1 MAPVIRIIFWDA
13 HSPLRADRLVNSTHI
28 LREVLVTDLINLMND
43 LLWGSILVYLL
54 VGVGIYFTVRLGF
67 IQFRHFG
74 HMFSVLRNSRK
85 SDQSGISSFQAL
97 CTSLAARVGTGNMA
111 GVAVALTLGGP
122 GAIFWMWM
130 TAMLGMAT
138 SFAESTLAQLY
149 KTRDRDGNY
158 RGGPAYYMEKGLG
171 MRWMGVLFSI
181 FLIIAFGLV
190 FNAVQANSISSAM
203 HTAFGF
209 DPLYVG
215 IAIVLISS
223 FVIFGGIRKIARTAE
238 LIVPIMALAYILIA
252 MVVVILNIE
261 KLPSVLSLVFRS
273 AFGLEQA
280 AAGGLGYAIAQA
292 MIHGVK
298 RGLFSNEA
306 GMGSAPNA
314 AASATPYPPHPAS
327 QGYVQML
334 GVFVDTI
341 VICSA
346 TVAII
351 LMSGEY
357 VPHGEITGIELTQ
370 RALSSQVGDWGSI
383 FIALA
388 IFFFAFTS
396 IIANYSY
403 AETNLIFLEHN
414 NKKGLVVFRM
424 IVLGM
429 VMFGSLATLPTV
441 WSMADVTMG
450 LMAIVNLIAIL
461 LLSGTVVKLAKDY
474 NRQLKAGK
482 LPTFDA
488 NDYPELKS
496 QLEDGIW
503 DSKSK

>member
-1 MAPVIRIIFWDA
+1 
-13 HSPLRADRLVNSTHI
+13 
-28 LREVLVTDLINLMND
+28 
-43 LLWGSILVYLL
+43 
-54 VGVGIYFTVRLGF
+54 
-67 IQFRHFG
+67 
-74 HMFSVLRNSRK
+74 
-85 SDQSGISSFQAL
+85 
-97 CTSLAARVGTGNMA
+97 
-111 GVAVALTLGGP
+111 
-122 GAIFWMWM
+122 
-130 TAMLGMAT
+130 
-138 SFAESTLAQLY
+138 
-149 KTRDRDGNY
+149 
-158 RGGPAYYMEKGLG
+158 

-190 FNAVQANSISSAM
+190 FNAVQANSITNAM
-203 HTAFGF
+203 KTAFGF
-209 DPLYVG
+209 EPMLIG
-215 IAIVLISS
+215 IGIVLLTA

-238 LIVPIMALAYILIA
+238 LIVPFMAFAYLAIA
-252 MVVVILNIE
+252 LFVVVMNYE
-261 KLPSVLSLVFRS
+261 KVPDAISLIFKS
-273 AFGLEQA
+273 AFGLQEA

-292 MIHGVK
+292 MINGVK

-334 GVFVDTI
+334 GVFIDTI
-341 VICSA
+341 VICTA

-357 VPHGEITGIELTQ
+357 VPHGELTGIELTQ
-370 RALSSQVGDWGSI
+370 RALSSQVGDWGGI
-383 FIALA
+383 FIAFA

-414 NKKGLVVFRM
+414 NKKGLVLFRLVF
-424 IVLGM
+424 LGM

-441 WSMADVTMG
+441 WAMADGSMG
-450 LMAIVNLIAIL
+450 LMAIVNLVAIL
-461 LLSGTVVKLAKDY
+461 LLSGIVIKLAKDY
-474 NRQLKAGK
+474 NRQLDAGK
-482 LPTFDA
+482 VPTFDA

-503 DSKSK
+503 DNNKAS

>member
-1 MAPVIRIIFWDA
+1 M
-13 HSPLRADRLVNSTHI
+13 
-28 LREVLVTDLINLMND
+28 TDLINLMND

-74 HMFSVLRNSRK
+74 HMFSVLKNSRK
-85 SDQSGISSFQAL
+85 ADNAGISSFQAL

-111 GVAVALTLGGP
+111 GVAVALTAGGP
-122 GAIFWMWM
+122 GAIFWMWLI
-130 TAMLGMAT
+130 ALLGMAT

-149 KTRDRDGNY
+149 KTKDDDGNY

-190 FNAVQANSISSAM
+190 FNAVQANSIANAM
-203 HTAFGF
+203 STAFGWNS
-209 DPLYVG
+209 LYVG
-215 IAIVLISS
+215 MAVVALSAV
-223 FVIFGGIRKIARTAE
+223 VIFGGIKRIAKVAE
-238 LIVPIMALAYILIA
+238 LIVPVMALLYLALALMIMFA
-252 MVVVILNIE
+252 NIE
-261 KLPSVLSLVFRS
+261 KLPAVLALIFKS
-273 AFGLEQA
+273 AFGLQEA

-292 MIHGVK
+292 MINGIK

-334 GVFVDTI
+334 GVFMDTI
-341 VICSA
+341 VICSS

-357 VPHGEITGIELTQ
+357 VGQATEITGIELTQ
-370 RALSSQVGDWGSI
+370 RALSSQVGDWGGI
-383 FIALA
+383 FVAIA

-403 AETNLIFLEHN
+403 AETNLVFLEHN
-414 NKKGLVVFRM
+414 HKAGINVFRV

-429 VMFGSLATLPTV
+429 VMFGAMASLPVVWSLA
-441 WSMADVTMG
+441 DVSMG
-450 LMAIVNLIAIL
+450 LMAIVNLVAII
-461 LLSGTVVKLAKDY
+461 LLSGIVIKLAKDY
-474 NRQLKAGK
+474 NRQLDEGK
-482 LPTFDA
+482 VPTFDA
-488 NDYPELKS
+488 NNFPELKS
-496 QLEDGIW
+496 QLEEGIW
-503 DSKSK
+503 HSDKKD

>member
-1 MAPVIRIIFWDA
+1 M
-13 HSPLRADRLVNSTHI
+13 
-28 LREVLVTDLINLMND
+28 TDLINLMND

-85 SDQSGISSFQAL
+85 ADSAGISSFQAL

-111 GVAVALTLGGP
+111 GVAVALTAGGP
-122 GAIFWMWM
+122 GAIFWMWLI
-130 TAMLGMAT
+130 AMLGMAT

-149 KTRDRDGNY
+149 KTRDNDGNY

-190 FNAVQANSISSAM
+190 FNAVQANAIASAM
-203 HTAFGF
+203 NTAFDFERG
-209 DPLYVG
+209 YVG
-215 IAIVLISS
+215 VGIVIISA

-238 LIVPIMALAYILIA
+238 IIVPIMALAYLAIA
-252 MVVVILNIE
+252 IYVMLMNIE
-261 KLPSVLSLVFRS
+261 KVPEVLALIFKS
-273 AFGLEQA
+273 AFGLQEA

-292 MIHGVK
+292 MINGIK

-334 GVFVDTI
+334 GVFMDTI

-357 VPHGEITGIELTQ
+357 VPHGEVTGIELTQ
-370 RALSSQVGDWGSI
+370 RALTAQVGEWGGI
-383 FIALA
+383 FVAVA

-414 NKKGLVVFRM
+414 NKKGLVLFR
-424 IVLGM
+424 IVVLGM

-441 WSMADVTMG
+441 WALADVSMG
-450 LMAIVNLIAIL
+450 LMAIVNLVAII
-461 LLSGTVVKLAKDY
+461 LLSGIVIKLAKDY
-474 NRQLKAGK
+474 NRQLDAGK
-482 LPTFDA
+482 VPTFDA
-488 NDYPELKS
+488 DDFPELKA

-503 DSKSK
+503 VNNKNK